1 MTQRSLLSL
10 RWCGTVR
17 AIAQAASERSDSHE
31 PEEMMFSPANEPDP
45 ALFSSGAAYDAAQ
58 PNEPDPALF
67 LPQKDSAKGSSH
79 RYRAEASRSSVE
91 SVARHV
97 AHWLDDHGGTAARG
111 SADSGAGSSRSAAAR
126 AHNTS
131 ADDSIEEELA

>member
-1 MTQRSLLSL
+1 M
-10 RWCGTVR
+10 R

-31 PEEMMFSPANEPDP
+31 PELMAFSPTNEPDP

-58 PNEPDPALF
+58 GNEPDPTLF
-67 LPQKDSAKGSSH
+67 LPQKDSSKGSSH

-97 AHWLDDHGGTAARG
+97 AHWLDDHGGTAARS
-111 SADSGAGSSRSAAAR
+111 SADGGAGSSRSAAFPAN
-126 AHNTS
+126 NTS
-131 ADDSIEEELA
+131 VDDSIEEELA

>member
-1 MTQRSLLSL
+1 M
-10 RWCGTVR
+10 VR
-17 AIAQAASERSDSHE
+17 EIAQAASERSDSHE
-31 PEEMMFSPANEPDP
+31 PEVMVFSPTNEPDP
-45 ALFSSGAAYDAAQ
+45 ALFSSGAAYDAAAQ
-58 PNEPDPALF
+58 GGNEPDPALF
-67 LPQKDSAKGSSH
+67 LPVQKDAAAKGSSSH

-97 AHWLDDHGGTAARG
+97 AHWLDDHGGTAAARG
-111 SADSGAGSSRSAAAR
+111 SADSGAGSSRSPNAAAR